1 VSAQVIELADKI
13 KEKGQNSAAEL
24 PQLLKKAEELAH
36 DDAQDVLT
44 RALAY
49 RAAGNAHQLL
59 NQFQPALESYNA
71 STSLLETLDEPIEL
85 GRTLH
90 AKVGMLFTLS
100 RFDELFTCSTR
111 ARQLFEE
118 YSDHKR
124 LARLDVNLAHAYH
137 RLGRPA
143 EALECSNRALR
154 VLEDIKDHEGF
165 IAASINSAVTLTAM
179 HEFESAEERYRRAMR
194 LATELNMSSWVLLS
208 RYNLAYLRYLQGDTA
223 DALEELRVLRQEYE
237 RTGEEWMIC
246 HCWLDEAEILLEVGD
261 FEDCI
266 AAAGHARSLAVAL
279 GLSSEIGKSLLYE
292 AIAGIRLGESL
303 KTASLLE
310 EASQRLKAGGDQI
323 FTAAAK
329 LQTALLR
336 SENGDQS
343 ALADAISVRSLLA
356 GTGLPHLRALAEI
369 VIGRIHRD
377 AGDHESAASAFT
389 SAMALADNSRSEWMQ
404 FHAAQELGLFGRA
417 DSLLDSLWNRLG
429 SDDLKMTFLA
439 DRETIYGSL
448 VRSSIDAS
456 SLAALDYSEKS
467 RSRVLRE
474 RLLGQ
479 NSKTTTKNIQQR
491 LSLNEA
497 VIEYFIAGDDLFIFL
512 LRRDAL
518 ICIARP
524 GAVPAV
530 RSQSQDLD
538 RHIES
543 CSIKWE
549 HLAGVHHHLETTA
562 RRHLRSLYDELIA
575 PIRSELRET
584 VIFIPHG
591 FLHGVPLHALHD
603 GEQYLAERHQIGYSP
618 SASLYAIPA
627 PAAPADRALLI
638 AFSTDDRA
646 SSIDEVKEASSLVSA
661 ATVLMN
667 PSLEELRDAF
677 AASWGLVHIA
687 GHAGID
693 AIGGKFS
700 WIDTPRGKLTSRE
713 LSNMSIRAN
722 TIVITGC
729 RTARRLIQP
738 GDEWL
743 GLMRS
748 FYLSGASTIVS
759 ALWDIRDKAARRFAR
774 RFYETFNGSNAL
786 SAVQTAAASV
796 RHDNRHP
803 YFWAAFGSFIR
814 KVDK

>member
-13 KEKGQNSAAEL
+13 KEKGQNSTAEL
-24 PQLLKKAEELAH
+24 PQLLEKAKQLAH

-49 RAAGNAHQLL
+49 RAAGNAYQLL
-59 NQFQPALESYNA
+59 NQFQSALESYNA
-71 STSLLETLDEPIEL
+71 AAALLTTLDEPIEL

-100 RFDELFTCSTR
+100 RFDELFECSAR

-137 RLGRPA
+137 RLGRPS
-143 EALECSNRALR
+143 EALACSNRALR

-179 HEFESAEERYRRAMR
+179 HEFESAEERYRQAMR
-194 LATELNMSSWVLLS
+194 LATDLNMSSWVLLS

-223 DALEELRVLRQEYE
+223 AALEELRVLKQEYE
-237 RTGEEWMIC
+237 RTNEEWMIC
-246 HCWLDEAEILLEVGD
+246 HCWLDEAEILLEIGD
-261 FEDCI
+261 FEDSI
-266 AAAGHARSLAVAL
+266 AAAGHARSFAVKL
-279 GLSSEIGKSLLYE
+279 GLNSEIGKSLLYE
-292 AIAGIRLGESL
+292 AVAGMRLGENRE
-303 KTASLLE
+303 TASRLE
-310 EASQRLKAGGDQI
+310 EASRLLKAGGDQI
-323 FTAAAK
+323 STAAVK

-336 SENGDQS
+336 AENGDES
-343 ALADAISVRSLLA
+343 ALTDAVSVRSLLA
-356 GTGLPHLRALAEI
+356 GTGLAHLRALAEI
-369 VIGRIHRD
+369 VIGRIQRT
-377 AGDHESAASAFT
+377 AGDHENAASAFT
-389 SAMALADNSRSEWMQ
+389 SAMAFAESSRSEWMQ
-404 FHAAQELGLFGRA
+404 FNAAQELGLFNRA
-417 DSLLDSLWNRLG
+417 DSLLDSLWNRIG

-439 DRETIYGSL
+439 DRETIYGPL
-448 VRSSIDAS
+448 VRSSLNAS
-456 SLAALDYSEKS
+456 SLAALNYSEKS

-479 NSKTTTKNIQQR
+479 SAKASVEEIQQR
-491 LSLNEA
+491 LSADEA
-497 VIEYFIAGDDLFIFL
+497 VVEYFITGDDLFIFV

-518 ICIARP
+518 ICIERP

-530 RSQSQDLD
+530 RSQWQELD

-562 RRHLRSLYDELIA
+562 HRHLRALYDELIA
-575 PIRSELRET
+575 PIRSELRAT
-584 VIFIPHG
+584 VIFVPYG
-591 FLHGVPLHALHD
+591 FLHSVPLHAVHD
-603 GEQYLAERHQIGYSP
+603 GQQYLAERFQVGYSP
-618 SASLYAIPA
+618 SASLYGMPV
-627 PAAPADRALLI
+627 PAATRAGALFI
-638 AFSTDDRA
+638 AFSTHNQS
-646 SSIDEVKEASSLVSA
+646 SSIDEVKEASALVDRP
-661 ATVLMN
+661 TVLIN
-667 PSLEELRDAF
+667 PSLDELREAF
-677 AASWGLVHIA
+677 ATPWGLVHIA

-693 AIGGKFS
+693 TIAGKFS
-700 WIDTPRGKLTSRE
+700 WIDTAGGRLTSRD
-713 LSNMSIRAN
+713 LANMSIRAS

-748 FYLSGASTIVS
+748 FYLSGANTIVS
-759 ALWDIRDKAARRFAR
+759 ALWDIRDKAARDFAR
-774 RFYETFNGSNAL
+774 EFYKRFNRSNVL

-796 RHDNRHP
+796 RNQNQHP
-803 YFWAAFGSFIR
+803 YFWAGFGSFIR
-814 KVDK
+814 KVEK